1 LAVRVQEEEVMVSPQ
16 GRIPR
21 GHGGAFAAALAALAL
36 AAPGLAE
43 TPDLSGKWILN
54 VGRSDD
60 VTTKIEAAAGPDDVK
75 GSGEGGGRE
84 RWIPHG
90 EGGEVDRVHLRELM
104 LSVAQHLDEMDIT
117 QDAKQIKINHD
128 DLLRIYYFG
137 REHVRQSATGEKLKT
152 RSSWK
157 GQQLVI
163 DQEGGKGLRIVE
175 TYTLLPGGDHIVE
188 TLRYENSL
196 LQQPLE
202 IKLIYDRAEGSGE
215 N

>member
-1 LAVRVQEEEVMVSPQ
+1 MASPRC
-16 GRIPR
+16 RIP
-21 GHGGAFAAALAALAL
+21 GSHGGVLAAALVALAL
-36 AAPGLAE
+36 ATPARAA
-43 TPDLSGKWILN
+43 TPDLTGKWRLD

-75 GSGEGGGRE
+75 GAGEGSGRE
-84 RWIPHG
+84 RWVPHS

-104 LSVAQHLDEMDIT
+104 LSVAQHLDEMDIV
-117 QDAKQIKINHD
+117 QDAKQIKISHG

-137 REHVRQSATGEKLKT
+137 REHVRESATGEKLKA

-157 GQQLVI
+157 GEELVI
-163 DQEGGKGLRIVE
+163 DQEGGKGLRIIE
-175 TYTLLPGGDHIVE
+175 TYTLQPGGDHIVE

-202 IKLIYDRAEGSGE
+202 IKLVYDRAEGSE
-215 N
+215 KTP

>member
-1 LAVRVQEEEVMVSPQ
+1 MASPRRKIPCWNCRAPAMALVALGLAMP
-16 GRIPR
+16 
-21 GHGGAFAAALAALAL
+21 ALAA
-36 AAPGLAE
+36 

-60 VTTKIEAAAGPDDVK
+60 VTTKIETAAGPDDVK
-75 GSGEGGGRE
+75 GAGEGSGRD
-84 RWIPHG
+84 RWVPHG

-104 LSVAQHLDEMDIT
+104 LSVAQHLDEMDIA
-117 QDAKQIKINHD
+117 QDTKQIRINHG

-137 REHVRQSATGEKLKT
+137 REHVRQTATGEKLKA

-163 DQEGGKGLRIVE
+163 DQEGGKGLRIIE
-175 TYTLLPGGDHIVE
+175 TYTLLPGEDHIVE

-196 LQQPLE
+196 LRQPLE
-202 IKLIYDRAEGSGE
+202 IKLIYDRAEGSE
-215 N
+215 KD